1 MIGMARFPLID
12 IEQMSALQQE
22 FVSEISAGPRGGISG
37 PFIPLVHAPEL
48 ARRIQKIGEYLRF
61 ESSLSADIT
70 EMVILLTAKHWK
82 CDFEWHF
89 HVQLARQLT
98 ALSPSAIDAIAVGK
112 KPVELTAEQSAA
124 YLFCMDIQQ
133 SKQVSDAGFNAA
145 KDIFGLPGALELLA
159 LCGYYS
165 MLAMILNAAQL
176 MPPGGPVPE
185 LRDA

>member
-1 MIGMARFPLID
+1 MTRTARFPAID
-12 IEQMSALQQE
+12 LEQMSTLQRE

-48 ARRIQKIGEYLRF
+48 ARRVQKIGEYLRF

-89 HVQLARQLT
+89 HAQLARQLT
-98 ALSPSAIDAIAVGK
+98 ALAPNAIDAIADGE
-112 KPVELTAEQSAA
+112 KPNELTMEQSAA
-124 YLFCMDIQQ
+124 YLFCMEIQQ
-133 SKQVSDAGFNAA
+133 GKQVSDTSFNTA
-145 KDIFGLPGALELLA
+145 KGIFGLAGALELLA

-176 MPPGGPVPE
+176 MPPDGPVPE
-185 LRDA
+185 LHDI